1 MAKRKPTPVPENPSQ
16 SPSRPYN
23 ILAINPGHNGSAAL
37 VVNGELKFYGEEERF
52 SRMKHDGNPFRSML
66 TAILSVPI
74 DEVVIGGAIHLLPTL
89 PWTLE
94 DPYSALVRKFNPNV
108 KVTNMSQNHHLG
120 HAASAFYG
128 SGFETAVAVIVDG
141 CGSSIEAKDK
151 DGKVVTMGFETE
163 SIIKCSYPANFHS
176 FYKRHSDGINP
187 YFNDGI
193 NEWDNSVTITKAY
206 EAVSQYLGF
215 GSIDAGKTMGLAPYG
230 KEDNDIPRFFINGRG
245 NKNLLL
251 PRYPMGAFID
261 DSRYEYLA
269 LPDKTLGYKD
279 WHGDFSLCRDVE
291 KNLAFAV
298 QQETEQEVIALI
310 QKAIDMTGET
320 NVVLSGGYA
329 LNCVANYKIIK
340 HFPNIKFYVDPIA
353 HDGGTSIGLAKLI
366 WYNKSSD
373 MTIRPLTSLYLSV
386 APQYPSVEILAK
398 QLASVVT
405 FEETTPEAIVDL
417 IDAGNIVTMFQGKAE
432 AGPRALG
439 NRSILFDP
447 RREDGKDIVNS
458 VKHREWFRPFAG
470 SVLAEHAHDWFEMET
485 LESSPFM
492 MYAVD
497 VKADKLKLIP
507 AVTHVDGTCRVQTVS
522 PTDNPHYYSLIN
534 AFYEKTG
541 VPVLFNTSLNLGGE
555 PLAETLE
562 DSINILIK
570 SDMELLYLPE
580 INTLVRKIPVPKTE
594 TSCGAGC
601 GHSSH

>member
-1 MAKRKPTPVPENPSQ
+1 MAKRKSTLVPENPSQ

-23 ILAINPGHNGSAAL
+23 ILAINPGHNGSVAL
-37 VVNGELKFYGEEERF
+37 VADGVLLFYGEEERF
-52 SRMKHDGNPFRSML
+52 SRLKYDGNPFRAML
-66 TAILSVPI
+66 TAILSLPI
-74 DEVVIGGAIHLLPTL
+74 DELVIGGAIHLLPTL
-89 PWTLE
+89 PWTQE
-94 DPYSALVRKFNPNV
+94 DPYTALVRKFNPNV
-108 KVTNMSQNHHLG
+108 KITNMSEHHHLG
-120 HAASAFYG
+120 HAANAFYG
-128 SGFETAVAVIVDG
+128 SGFESAAAVIVDG
-141 CGSSIEAKDK
+141 CGSSIESKDHN
-151 DGKVVTMGFETE
+151 GKVVTMGFETE
-163 SIIKCSYPANFHS
+163 SIFKCSYPAGFQPI
-176 FYKRHSDGINP
+176 YKRHSDGINP

-230 KEDNDIPRFFINGRG
+230 QEDNDIPRFFINGRG

-261 DSRYEYLA
+261 DARYEYLT
-269 LPDKTLGYKD
+269 LTDKELGYKA
-279 WHGDFSLCRDVE
+279 WHGDFTQCRDVE

-320 NVVLSGGYA
+320 SVVLSGGYG

-340 HFPNIKFYVDPIA
+340 HFPDIKFYVDPIA

-366 WYNKSSD
+366 WHNRASD
-373 MTIRPLTSLYLSV
+373 LTIRPLTSLYLST
-386 APQYPSVEILAK
+386 APQYPTREALAK
-398 QLASVVT
+398 QLEGVMDVRET
-405 FEETTPEAIVDL
+405 CDEEVAAL
-417 IDAGNIVTMFQGKAE
+417 IDDGNIVTLFQGKAE
-432 AGPRALG
+432 GGPRALG

-447 RREDGKDIVNS
+447 RREDGKNIVNS

-470 SVLAEHAHDWFEMET
+470 SVLEEYAHDWFEMET
-485 LESSPFM
+485 LNSSPFM

-522 PTDNPHYYSLIN
+522 PADNPHYYSLIN
-534 AFYEKTG
+534 AFYKRTG

-570 SDMELLYLPE
+570 SDMEFLFLPE

>member
-1 MAKRKPTPVPENPSQ
+1 MSKRKPTPVPEKPSQ
-16 SPSRPYN
+16 SQNKPYN
-23 ILAINPGHNGSAAL
+23 VLAINPGHNGSAAL
-37 VVNGELKFYGEEERF
+37 TVNGELKFYGEEERF
-52 SRMKHDGNPFRSML
+52 SRLKYDGNPFRSML

-74 DEVVIGGAIHLLPTL
+74 DEIVIGGAIHLLPTL
-89 PWTLE
+89 PWTQE
-94 DPYSALVRKFNPNV
+94 DPYSALVRKFNPKV
-108 KVTNMSQNHHLG
+108 KVTNMSLHHHVG
-120 HAASAFYG
+120 HAANAFYG

-141 CGSSIEAKDK
+141 CGSSVEAKDPE
-151 DGKVVTMGFETE
+151 GNTVTMGFETE
-163 SIIKCSYPANFHS
+163 SIFKCSYPATFEPI
-176 FYKRHSDGINP
+176 YKRHSDGVNP
-187 YFNDGI
+187 YYNDGI

-261 DSRYEYLA
+261 DNRYEYLT
-269 LPDKTLGYKD
+269 LPDKTLGLRP
-279 WHGDFSLCRDVE
+279 WHEDFSLCRDIE

-340 HFPNIKFYVDPIA
+340 HFPDVKFFVDPIA
-353 HDGGTSIGLAKLI
+353 HDGGTSIGLAKLA
-366 WYNKSSD
+366 WHGLSGDN
-373 MTIRPLTSLYLSV
+373 TIRPLSSLYLS
-386 APQYPSVEILAK
+386 APPQYPDLNLLKK
-398 QLASVVT
+398 QLDTVMT
-405 FEETTPEAIVDL
+405 FEDTTPEDVAAL
-417 IDAGNIVTMFQGKAE
+417 IDAGNIVTMFQGRAE

-470 SVLAEHAHDWFEMET
+470 SVLEEYARDWFEMET

-522 PTDNPHYYSLIN
+522 QSDNPHYYTLID
-534 AFYEKTG
+534 AFFKRTG
-541 VPVLFNTSLNLGGE
+541 VPILFNTSLNLGGE

-570 SDMELLYLPE
+570 NKMELLYLPD
-580 INTLVRKIPVPKTE
+580 INTLVRKIPVPETE
-594 TSCGAGC
+594 HLCGAGC